1 MLDFSEDWSTE
12 KCIQFAFGMP
22 GDTNLDRL
30 AAAYVEVENTIR
42 DLLTERPEDKH
53 MRLDR
58 AYECRACIESLIAYE
73 FVITKYAPKNRR
85 LVKR

>member
-1 MLDFSEDWSTE
+1 MLDFSEDWSNE

-22 GDTNLDRL
+22 GDTNLDRFS
-30 AAAYVEVENTIR
+30 AAYVEVYNTIS
-42 DLLTERPEDKH
+42 DIFTARPEDKL

-58 AYECRACIESLIAYE
+58 AYKCRECIESLLAWE
-73 FVITKYAPKNRR
+73 FVTEKYAIKDRH

>member
-22 GDTNLDRL
+22 GDTDLDRL
-30 AAAYVEVENTIR
+30 AAAYVEVENAIFDIFTA
-42 DLLTERPEDKH
+42 RPEDEY
-53 MRLDR
+53 MQSNR
-58 AYECRACIESLIAYE
+58 AYKCRACIEGLIALE
-73 FVITKYAPKNRR
+73 VVIAKYALKDGH